1 MATKA
6 QYFVVFLTNDNVD
19 ESKKLM
25 QVFMKECFSNTAKS
39 CKWRSSTHSRSHFQF
54 DVTKAGTTYEID
66 LYCLNGTEDSLK
78 GPDFQADDGTHR
90 TMDLELVKGLAVV
103 GSLDDQ
109 KEKKYKEMRDE
120 VKKRIATYKTEK
132 GLGPKDCD
140 FTVAIQNNVEGFD
153 KDKLLKK
160 VKEHKEWEPTKTLC
174 ASTSAELLEALVGS
188 L

>member
-1 MATKA
+1 MTLVP
-6 QYFVVFLTNDNVD
+6 FRGLFLRLCC
-19 ESKKLM
+19 S
-25 QVFMKECFSNTAKS
+25 
-39 CKWRSSTHSRSHFQF
+39 
-54 DVTKAGTTYEID
+54 
-66 LYCLNGTEDSLK
+66 
-78 GPDFQADDGTHR
+78 
-90 TMDLELVKGLAVV
+90 
-103 GSLDDQ
+103 
-109 KEKKYKEMRDE
+109 
-120 VKKRIATYKTEK
+120 